1 MHSMSM
7 SHRRKKRKVSE
18 MKAKNKRATTARSGQ
33 ALKAVPKIK
42 GSIDTFG
49 IFLVEAFQLGALFV
63 IGATIVWAAVHEY
76 LSMIEGGR
84 AGLDGILLLF
94 IYLEMGAMVGIY
106 FKTDRLPVRFLL
118 YIAITV
124 LTRFL
129 AVDVKDLTEEKIIVI
144 TGAILILTLAILV
157 LRLGSSKFPS
167 QEETY

>member
-1 MHSMSM
+1 
-7 SHRRKKRKVSE
+7 
-18 MKAKNKRATTARSGQ
+18 MKTKNKRTIAARSGQ
-33 ALKAVPKIK
+33 TFKAVPRVK
-42 GSIDTFG
+42 GPIDKFG

-63 IGATIVWAAVHEY
+63 IGGTIVWAAVHEY
-76 LSMIEGGR
+76 VLMIQQGR
-84 AGLDGILLLF
+84 ATLDGILLLF

-129 AVDVKDLTEEKIIVI
+129 AVDLKDLTDEKIVVI

-157 LRLGSSKFPS
+157 LQLGASKFPS
-167 QEETY
+167 KEETY